1 MKRSTDR
8 ILVTH
13 VGSLVRPMSI
23 RNILSAREHGQP
35 YDEAAYQKTLREEVA
50 GVVRKQA
57 DVGVD
62 IVSDGEY
69 GKAGWIRYVSER
81 LGGFVHRPF
90 RQGDR
95 EQNPVYLIREA
106 EKFPEFY
113 AAYTPIQYYDW
124 LPPGESKTGLRND
137 TTALRQNL
145 LVWECVAP
153 ITYKGQAAIGQDI
166 DNFKS
171 ALKGVNVEGAFM
183 PVAAPMSARGL
194 WLNAYYKSDEEIVVA
209 LADALKEEYK
219 AIVDAGFILQLDDAF
234 LAHEY
239 DRLRG
244 VMSEREVH
252 KYAER
257 CIDLTNYALTGIP
270 EDKVRYHVCWGS
282 WNAPHTTDV
291 PLKTLSDLILK
302 VRAQAYSLES
312 ANPRHEH
319 EWMVWKDVKLPDGK
333 ILIPGIVTHSTN
345 VVEHPDWWRG
355 ASRTSPAS
363 SDARTSSRAPTAASP
378 RATTSCAATLPCNGR
393 SSKRWSRARGWPP
406 RNFGGVSS
414 GAYAPA
420 LSLSPLRVTIE
431 AATRASG
438 RCCRKVSKKE
448 LWT

>member
-1 MKRSTDR
+1 MQRSTDR

-23 RNILSAREHGQP
+23 RNILSARDHGQN
-35 YDEAAYQKTLREEVA
+35 YDEASYQKTLRDEVA
-50 GVVRKQA
+50 GVVRHQA
-57 DVGVD
+57 TVGVD

-90 RQGDR
+90 REGDR
-95 EQNPVYLIREA
+95 EPNPVYVIREA

-124 LPPGESKTGLRND
+124 LTPEESKTGLKND
-137 TTALRQNL
+137 VAALRQNL

-153 ITYKGQAAIGQDI
+153 IAYQGQEAVRQDI
-166 DNFKS
+166 DNFKA
-171 ALKGVNVEGAFM
+171 ALKGVAVTCAFM

-194 WLNAYYKSDEEIVVA
+194 WLNAFYKNDEEIVVA

-239 DRLRG
+239 DRLLG
-244 VMSEREVH
+244 LMSAREVH

-302 VRAQAYSLES
+302 VKAQAYSLES

-345 VVEHPDWWRG
+345 VVEHPELVAWRIKNFADVVGRENVIAGTDCGFAQSFNIVRCHPSVQWAKLEALAEG
-355 ASRTSPAS
+355 ARMAS
-363 SDARTSSRAPTAASP
+363 
-378 RATTSCAATLPCNGR
+378 
-393 SSKRWSRARGWPP
+393 
-406 RNFGGVSS
+406 
-414 GAYAPA
+414 
-420 LSLSPLRVTIE
+420 
-431 AATRASG
+431 
-438 RCCRKVSKKE
+438 KE
-448 LWT
+448 LWRR

>member
-1 MKRSTDR
+1 MQRSTDR

-23 RNILSAREHGQP
+23 RNTLWARDHGQP
-35 YDEAAYQKTLREEVA
+35 YDETTYRKTLRDEVA
-50 GVVRKQA
+50 GVVRQQA
-57 DVGVD
+57 EAGID
-62 IVSDGEY
+62 IVSDGEF

-81 LGGFVHRPF
+81 LGGFDHRPF
-90 RQGDR
+90 RAGDR
-95 EQNPVYLIREA
+95 EQNPVYMIREA
-106 EKFPEFY
+106 ERFREFY
-113 AAYTPIQYYDW
+113 EAYTPIQYYDW
-124 LPPGESKTGLRND
+124 LPPGETKTGLRND
-137 TTALRQNL
+137 VATLRQNL

-153 ITYKGQAAIGQDI
+153 ITYKGQAAVEQDT

-171 ALKGVNVEGAFM
+171 ALKSVNVEGAFM

-194 WLNAYYKSDEEIVVA
+194 WLNAHYKNDEEIVVA
-209 LADALKEEYK
+209 LADALREEYK

-244 VMSEREVH
+244 LMSEREVH

-257 CIDLTNYALTGIP
+257 CVDLTNYALTGIP

-333 ILIPGIVTHSTN
+333 ILIPGFVTHSTN
-345 VVEHPDWWRG
+345 VVEHPDLVAWRIKNFASVVGRENVIAGTDCGFAQSYNIVRCHPSVQWAKLESLVEG
-355 ASRTSPAS
+355 ARLAS
-363 SDARTSSRAPTAASP
+363 
-378 RATTSCAATLPCNGR
+378 
-393 SSKRWSRARGWPP
+393 
-406 RNFGGVSS
+406 
-414 GAYAPA
+414 
-420 LSLSPLRVTIE
+420 
-431 AATRASG
+431 
-438 RCCRKVSKKE
+438 KE
-448 LWT
+448 LWGR